1 MNITTDDLFMEIGK
15 LTMTLRKREE
25 QAAALDAEL
34 AEVKK
39 EVEKLGALAESNLKK
54 KGSETS
60 PTT

>member
-1 MNITTDDLFMEIGK
+1 MNITTDDLFIEIGK
-15 LTMTLRKREE
+15 LTMTLHKREE
-25 QAAALDAEL
+25 QVAALEAEL

-39 EVEKLGALAESNLKK
+39 EVKDLGVLAESNLKK